1 MTARRQEN
9 KGRYLRIAPVTV
21 LAVAIGM
28 AGPAV
33 SAWAAV
39 TERVVVNRYSG
50 LAIDGFDPV
59 AYFTDAEPAKGEA
72 GIEASAGGAVW
83 RFRNEANRAMFL
95 AHPDI
100 YGPRFGGYDP
110 VDVSNGKVIAGRAQ
124 LWLIS
129 GERLY
134 LFSREE
140 NRSAFAADAEGIAR
154 RADGQWPALV
164 ETLSNY

>member
-39 TERVVVNRYSG
+39 TERAVVNRYSG

-83 RFRNEANRAMFL
+83 RFRNEANRAVFL